1 MGRLVKVQVNSMI
14 NKFVGNPK
22 LLVGMS
28 IQLRGRENKMI
39 NKLLEN
45 PELLVGMLIQHRV
58 RENDVEAT
66 WHRANFVGI
75 DKFNRSN
82 LK

>member
-1 MGRLVKVQVNSMI
+1 
-14 NKFVGNPK
+14 
-22 LLVGMS
+22 
-28 IQLRGRENKMI
+28 MI

-82 LK
+82 LKWPSFDIVYEREPDDVFSFPLILGFEHGDVLLG